1 MTETLGFGSLFLEG
15 LLGFFSPCVL
25 PLIPLL
31 FGYLTSGM
39 QEASDSQRR
48 IRTLLRTLF
57 FVLGI
62 CSVFFLMALG
72 SFAFGMF
79 IQNHARLFQM
89 FGGMFL
95 IVFGLHAA
103 GLIQI
108 PALEKEHRIERMQ
121 NGPMNL
127 LQAFLMGF
135 FFSFAWTPCNGPLL
149 ASAIVMASTAA
160 SRMTG
165 MLYIASFCAGFILM
179 FLLIGLFTE
188 EALAFLGRHRDVV
201 KYTQKL
207 GGALIICMGSYML
220 WQTAREINQIE
231 QAVNT
236 ASAGSQ
242 PQQGGAS
249 SVQAEGTD
257 LEKYGFT
264 LPDKDNNPVNI
275 KDYSGKTIVVTFF
288 GTWCH
293 YCNEL
298 LPDLETVNNTRE
310 DVQIV
315 LVATPNLGSEGNVE
329 YIEKYMADKGYD
341 MQIVY
346 DSTYEMTQFYGVS
359 GYPTTFIYQPDETMF
374 GYVPGYITAETLNEY
389 LDRAASNERQVQ

>member
-179 FLLIGLFTE
+179 FLLVGLFTE

>member
-1 MTETLGFGSLFLEG
+1 
-15 LLGFFSPCVL
+15 
-25 PLIPLL
+25 
-31 FGYLTSGM
+31 
-39 QEASDSQRR
+39 
-48 IRTLLRTLF
+48 
-57 FVLGI
+57 
-62 CSVFFLMALG
+62 MALG

-95 IVFGLHAA
+95 ILFGLHAA

-149 ASAIVMASTAA
+149 ASAIVMASTSA

>member
-1 MTETLGFGSLFLEG
+1 
-15 LLGFFSPCVL
+15 
-25 PLIPLL
+25 
-31 FGYLTSGM
+31 
-39 QEASDSQRR
+39 
-48 IRTLLRTLF
+48 
-57 FVLGI
+57 
-62 CSVFFLMALG
+62 MALG
-72 SFAFGMF
+72 SYAFGMF

-95 IVFGLHAA
+95 ILFGLHAA

-201 KYTQKL
+201 RYTQKL

-231 QAVNT
+231 QAVTT
-236 ASAGSQ
+236 ASAGAQ
-242 PQQGGAS
+242 AQQGSTSGIP
-249 SVQAEGTD
+249 AEGTD

-275 KDYSGKTIVVTFF
+275 RDYSGKTIVVTFF

-298 LPDLETVNNTRE
+298 LPDLETVNNTRD
-310 DVQIV
+310 DVQVV

-346 DSTYEMTQFYGVS
+346 DNTYELTQFYGVS

-374 GYVPGYITAETLNEY
+374 GYVPGYITGETLNEY
-389 LDRAASNERQVQ
+389 LDRAAKNERQVE

>member
-95 IVFGLHAA
+95 ILFGLHAA

>member
-39 QEASDSQRR
+39 QEASASQRR

-72 SFAFGMF
+72 SYAFGMF

-95 IVFGLHAA
+95 ILFGLHAA

-201 KYTQKL
+201 RYTQKL

-231 QAVNT
+231 QAVTT
-236 ASAGSQ
+236 ASAGAQ
-242 PQQGGAS
+242 AQQGSTSGIP
-249 SVQAEGTD
+249 AEGTD

-275 KDYSGKTIVVTFF
+275 RDYSGKTIVVTFF

-298 LPDLETVNNTRE
+298 LPDLETVNNTRD
-310 DVQIV
+310 DVQVV
-315 LVATPNLGSEGNVE
+315 LVATPNLGSEGSVE

-346 DSTYEMTQFYGVS
+346 DNTYELTQFYGVS

-374 GYVPGYITAETLNEY
+374 GYVPGYITGETLNEY
-389 LDRAASNERQVQ
+389 LDRAAKNERQVE

>member
-1 MTETLGFGSLFLEG
+1 MTESLTYSGLFLEG
-15 LLGFFSPCVL
+15 LMGFFSPCVL

-39 QEASDSQRR
+39 QEASPGQRR

-72 SFAFGMF
+72 SYAFGMF

-89 FGGMFL
+89 FGGLFL
-95 IVFGLHAA
+95 ILFGLHAA

-108 PALEKEHRIERMQ
+108 PLLEKERRFERMQ

-160 SRMTG
+160 SRITG
-165 MLYIASFCAGFILM
+165 MLYIASFCAGFIVM

-188 EALAFLGRHRDVV
+188 EVLAFLGRHRDVV
-201 KYTQKL
+201 KYTQKI
-207 GGALIICMGSYML
+207 GGALILCMGSYML

-231 QAVNT
+231 QAANT

-242 PQQGGAS
+242 SQQSSTAS
-249 SVQAEGTD
+249 IPTEGTD

-264 LPDKDNNPVNI
+264 LPDKNNDPVDI
-275 KDYSGKTIVVTFF
+275 RKYSGKTIVVTFF

-298 LPDLETVNNTRE
+298 LPDLQAVHESRD

-315 LVATPNLGSEGNVE
+315 LVATPNLGSEGDVD

-374 GYVPGYITAETLNEY
+374 GYVPGYMTREILDDY
-389 LDRAASNERQVQ
+389 LERAANNERQAS